1 MPLGGSAGG
10 SANSMVGMFL
20 IGIAIGLYLPK
31 FPQPLDL
38 LNTYFGLVLIIIA
51 IILLVKS

>member
-1 MPLGGSAGG
+1 MALGG